1 MQSRFRIRLLC
12 CIFEGWTSSFK
23 KKPGEAKT
31 MISRSTIDRVMESA
45 RIEEVV
51 GDFVTLKKRGIN
63 YLGLCPFHNEKTPSF
78 NVNPTRGMYKC
89 FGCGEAGNSVGF
101 LMAHEHLSYPDAIRA
116 LAQRYNIEVEEDLSQ
131 PTPEQQQVLSE
142 RDRLYQLHA
151 FAQSYFVQYLQSDDG
166 QAIGLSYFRERGIT
180 DQSIQLFGLSYAPD
194 NLTAFSDFA
203 RNSGYTDAEIVA
215 AGLASERERGGL
227 ADRFRGRVLFPFYN
241 LSGKVVGFGG
251 RTLKNDKKEAKY
263 LNSPETLLYK
273 KSETLYGLFQAK
285 KAIQKA
291 ENTFLVEG
299 YTDVISLNQAGVE
312 NVVAS
317 SGTSL
322 TQEQARLIR
331 RFSKNVTV
339 LYDGDAAGIKA
350 SLRGIDILLEHD
362 LNVRV
367 VLMPDG
373 EDPDSQSRKLG
384 PEGFQDYL
392 RDEVKDFIHF
402 KADLLFHGTENDPV
416 QRAEAIHD
424 IADSISRVS
433 DPILRATYST
443 HTASLLHLDEQTLIS
458 EVNRQRLNKLK
469 KISPDDRAAAE
480 SMQQNFQ
487 TMEAAQAPVLNDA
500 PQEADIIRL
509 LLLYATNLMS
519 DTERPVIAYI
529 TESLDEI
536 GWDNPVFEKIF
547 RIYHEGWTQY
557 QAVPDIHQLINHTD
571 KEISAAAVD
580 IYGKHYEISENWKKH
595 DIFIVKLED
604 NVALDVVSSVNR
616 INIKKIHRL
625 LQESQQKIKEA
636 TPEELDQLI
645 ADHLELE
652 KFKIQ
657 LAQQLGTVITR

>member
-1 MQSRFRIRLLC
+1 
-12 CIFEGWTSSFK
+12 
-23 KKPGEAKT
+23 

-116 LAQRYNIEVEEDLSQ
+116 LAQRYNIAVEEDLSQ
-131 PTPEQQQVLSE
+131 PTPEQQQALSE
-142 RDRLYQLHA
+142 RDRLYQLHT
-151 FAQSYFVQYLQSDDG
+151 FAQSYFVQYLQSDEG

-180 DQSIQLFGLSYAPD
+180 DASIQLFGLGYSPD
-194 NLTAFSDFA
+194 AMTTFSDFA
-203 RNSGYTDAEIVA
+203 KASNFTDAEIIA
-215 AGLASERERGGL
+215 AGLSSQREHGGL

-291 ENTFLVEG
+291 ENTYLVEG
-299 YTDVISLNQAGVE
+299 YTDVISLHQAGIE

-362 LNVRV
+362 LNVRM

-384 PEGFQDYL
+384 PQGFQDYL
-392 RDEVKDFIHF
+392 HDNVKDFIHF
-402 KADLLFHGTENDPV
+402 KADLLFAGTENDPV
-416 QRAEAIHD
+416 QRAQAIHD
-424 IADSISRVS
+424 IAESIARVS

-443 HTASLLHLDEQTLIS
+443 HTAGLLHIEEQTLIS
-458 EVNRQRLNKLK
+458 EINKHRLTKLK
-469 KISPDDRAAAE
+469 KAGPEDRNAIEQLNEDIYNPKKPQKNAVLDD
-480 SMQQNFQ
+480 S
-487 TMEAAQAPVLNDA
+487 

-509 LLLYATNLMS
+509 LLLYADKIMAST
-519 DTERPVIAYI
+519 TRPVIAFI
-529 TESLDEI
+529 TEQLDEI
-536 GWDNPVFEKIF
+536 AWDSHSLGKIF
-547 RIYHEGWTQY
+547 AIYHEGWKQY
-557 QAVPDIHQLINHTD
+557 QAVPDIHQLINHPD
-571 KEISAAAVD
+571 IDIKNAAVEV
-580 IYGKHYEISENWKKH
+580 YTKHYEISHNWEKH
-595 DIFIVKLED
+595 DIFIVKIED
-604 NVALDVVSSVNR
+604 NIENDVISAVNR
-616 INIKKIHRL
+616 INLKKIHKL
-625 LQESQQKIKEA
+625 LEESKARFKQPNSLTEEEEAAYVKEH
-636 TPEELDQLI
+636 I
-645 ADHLELE
+645 ELE
-652 KFKIQ
+652 KMKVK
-657 LAQQLGTVITR
+657 LANSLGTIITR

>member
-1 MQSRFRIRLLC
+1 
-12 CIFEGWTSSFK
+12 
-23 KKPGEAKT
+23 

-78 NVNPTRGMYKC
+78 NVNPSRGMYKC

-101 LMAHEHLSYPDAIRA
+101 LMAHEHLSYPDAIKA
-116 LAQRYNIEVEEDLSQ
+116 LAQRYNIAVEEDLSQ
-131 PTPEQQQVLSE
+131 PTPEQQQAQSE

-180 DQSIQLFGLSYAPD
+180 DASVQLFGLGYAPD
-194 NLTAFSDFA
+194 SLTKFSDFA
-203 RNSGYTDAEIVA
+203 KSSDYTEADIVS
-215 AGLASERERGGL
+215 AGLATQREHGGL

-241 LSGKVVGFGG
+241 LSGKVIGFGG

-291 ENTFLVEG
+291 ENTYLVEG
-299 YTDVISLNQAGVE
+299 YTDVISLHQAGIE

-384 PEGFQDYL
+384 PQGFQDYL
-392 RDEVKDFIHF
+392 RDQVKDFIHF
-402 KADLLFHGTENDPV
+402 KADLLFAGTENDPV
-416 QRAEAIHD
+416 SRAQAIHD
-424 IADSISRVS
+424 IAESIARVS

-443 HTASLLHLDEQTLIS
+443 HTAGLLHIEEQTLIS
-458 EVNRQRLNKLK
+458 EINKQRLNKLK
-469 KISPDDRAAAE
+469 KAGPDDRNAID
-480 SMQQNFQ
+480 QLHHDIF
-487 TMEAAQAPVLNDA
+487 APVSEKQVAVLDDS

-509 LLLYATNLMS
+509 LLLYADKIMAS
-519 DTERPVIAYI
+519 SARPVIAHI

-536 GWDNPVFEKIF
+536 SWDVLAYGKIF
-547 RIYHEGWTQY
+547 AIYHEGWTQF
-557 QAVPDIHQLINHTD
+557 QAVPDIHQLINHPD
-571 KEISAAAVD
+571 ADIKKAAVD
-580 IYGKHYEISENWKKH
+580 VYAKNYEISENWHLKH
-595 DIFIVKLED
+595 DIFVIKVED
-604 NVALDVVSSVNR
+604 NIEKDVLSAVAR
-616 INIKKIHRL
+616 INLKKIHRL
-625 LQESQQKIKEA
+625 LDESRARYKNP
-636 TPEELDQLI
+636 TDLSDEEIDALQVE
-645 ADHLELE
+645 HRELE
-652 KFKIQ
+652 KLKVQ
-657 LAQQLGTVITR
+657 LAQQLGTTITR

>member
-1 MQSRFRIRLLC
+1 
-12 CIFEGWTSSFK
+12 
-23 KKPGEAKT
+23 

-78 NVNPTRGMYKC
+78 NVNPSRGMYKC

-131 PTPEQQQVLSE
+131 PTPEQQQAQSE

-166 QAIGLSYFRERGIT
+166 LAIGMSYFRERGIN
-180 DQSIQLFGLSYAPD
+180 DNSVQLFGLGYAPD
-194 NLTAFSDFA
+194 NMTAFSDFA
-203 RNSGYTDAEIVA
+203 KTSNFTEAEIVA
-215 AGLASERERGGL
+215 AGLASQREHGGL

-241 LSGKVVGFGG
+241 LSGKVIGFGG

-291 ENTFLVEG
+291 ENTYLVEG
-299 YTDVISLNQAGVE
+299 YTDVISLHQAGIE

-384 PEGFQDYL
+384 PQGFQDYL
-392 RDEVKDFIHF
+392 QAEVKDFIHF
-402 KADLLFHGTENDPV
+402 KADLLFEGTENDPV
-416 QRAEAIHD
+416 HRAQAIHD
-424 IADSISRVS
+424 IAESIARVS

-443 HTASLLHLDEQTLIS
+443 HTAGLLHIEEQTLIS
-458 EVNRQRLNKLK
+458 EINKHRLNKIK
-469 KISPDDRAAAE
+469 KASPEDRNAVEQLHDVFSPQAEQKIQVLDD
-480 SMQQNFQ
+480 SS
-487 TMEAAQAPVLNDA
+487 
-500 PQEADIIRL
+500 QEADIIRL
-509 LLLYATNLMS
+509 LLLYADKKMASS
-519 DTERPVIAYI
+519 DQYVVDFI
-529 TESLDEI
+529 TASLDEI
-536 GWDNPVFEKIF
+536 AWDNPAFEKIF
-547 RIYHEGWTQY
+547 AIYIEGWRGH
-557 QAVPDIHQLINHTD
+557 QAVPDIHQLLNHPDPEIKGAAVNIYSKQYTISGNWLNKHEIYIVEMENNIEND
-571 KEISAAAVD
+571 VISAV
-580 IYGKHYEISENWKKH
+580 H
-595 DIFIVKLED
+595 
-604 NVALDVVSSVNR
+604 R
-616 INIKKIHRL
+616 INLKKIHKL
-625 LQESQQKIKEA
+625 LEESKARYKQSDKLSA
-636 TPEELDQLI
+636 EELDAYIQEHI
-645 ADHLELE
+645 ALE
-652 KFKIQ
+652 KIKID
-657 LAQQLGTVITR
+657 LAKKLGTTITR

>member
-1 MQSRFRIRLLC
+1 
-12 CIFEGWTSSFK
+12 
-23 KKPGEAKT
+23 
-31 MISRSTIDRVMESA
+31 MISRTTIDRVMESA

-131 PTPEQQQVLSE
+131 PTPEQQQAQSE

-166 QAIGLSYFRERGIT
+166 MAIGMSYFRERGIS
-180 DQSIQLFGLSYAPD
+180 DASVQLFGLGYAPD

-203 RNSGYTDAEIVA
+203 KSSNFTEAEIVA
-215 AGLASERERGGL
+215 AGLASQREHGGL

-241 LSGKVVGFGG
+241 LSGKVIGFGG

-299 YTDVISLNQAGVE
+299 YTDVISLHQAGIE

-362 LNVRV
+362 LNVKV

-392 RDEVKDFIHF
+392 KAEVKDFIHF
-402 KADLLFHGTENDPV
+402 KADLLFEGTENDPV
-416 QRAEAIHD
+416 QRAQAIHD
-424 IADSISRVS
+424 IAESIARVS

-443 HTASLLHLDEQTLIS
+443 HTAGLLHIEEQTLIS
-458 EVNRQRLNKLK
+458 EINKHRLNKLK
-469 KISPDDRAAAE
+469 KASPEDRNAVEQLQDVFSPQAEQKTRVLDDA
-480 SMQQNFQ
+480 
-487 TMEAAQAPVLNDA
+487 T
-500 PQEADIIRL
+500 QEADIIRL
-509 LLLYATNLMS
+509 LLLYADKIMAST
-519 DTERPVIAYI
+519 TRPVIAFI
-529 TESLDEI
+529 TEQLDEI
-536 GWDNPVFEKIF
+536 AWDNVAYSKIF
-547 RIYHEGWTQY
+547 SIYHEGWREY
-557 QAVPDIHQLINHTD
+557 QAVPDIHQLINHPD
-571 KEISAAAVD
+571 HDVKAAAVD
-580 IYGKHYEISENWKKH
+580 IYAKHYSISDNWLKKH
-595 DIFIVKLED
+595 DIFIVKIED
-604 NVALDVVSSVNR
+604 NVENDVVSAVNR
-616 INIKKIHRL
+616 INLKKVHKL
-625 LQESQQKIKEA
+625 LEESKARYKQPNNLSAEEIDALIQEHIALEKIKV
-636 TPEELDQLI
+636 
-645 ADHLELE
+645 
-652 KFKIQ
+652 Q
-657 LAQQLGTVITR
+657 LAQQLGTTITR